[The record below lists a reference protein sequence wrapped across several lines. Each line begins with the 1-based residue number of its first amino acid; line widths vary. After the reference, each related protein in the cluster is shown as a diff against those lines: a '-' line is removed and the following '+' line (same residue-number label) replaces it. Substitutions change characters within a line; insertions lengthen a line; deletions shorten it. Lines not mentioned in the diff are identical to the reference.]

1 MNLPDDHGYGWWR
14 QTFAV
19 QGRSIDTY
27 LTSGNGGQMLFVI
40 PELEMT
46 VMSQAGHYRDA
57 QRVPR
62 PDHGDLHPS
71 GNSICKGEKTTGQ
84 PRPQAGF

>member
-1 MNLPDDHGYGWWR
+1 MAADI
-14 QTFAV
+14 AV

-27 LTSGNGGQMLFVI
+27 LASGNGGQMLLVI

-46 VMSQAGHYRDA
+46 VMSQAGHYSDA

-62 PDHGDLHPS
+62 PDHGDIHTS
-71 GNSICKGEKTTGQ
+71 GNSICKGERTTGQ
-84 PRPQAGF
+84 PRPQAGL